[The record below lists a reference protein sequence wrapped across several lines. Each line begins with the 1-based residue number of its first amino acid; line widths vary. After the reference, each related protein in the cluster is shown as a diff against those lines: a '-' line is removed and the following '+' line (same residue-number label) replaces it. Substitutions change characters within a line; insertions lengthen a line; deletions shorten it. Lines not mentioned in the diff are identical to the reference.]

1 MDENAAKRFGGRGF
15 PTTDTVRILWR
26 ETFNRVGIFSLP
38 LSRLVLVQQSPV
50 KRVNFVT
57 VFAEAACRH
66 PIHTHDGAKALLQ

>member
-1 MDENAAKRFGGRGF
+1 MERD
-15 PTTDTVRILWR
+15 VH
-26 ETFNRVGIFSLP
+26 RVGIFSVP